1 MNPVPVT
8 SKRGDWPR
16 LVANAVNYLLNII
29 AGVSSRLE
37 NLEAAA
43 GMKDEGNSTQTPL
56 GAGETFTG
64 EWADGRGPQ
73 IFASYKTDA
82 DGALF
87 FEFSHD
93 GVSVDSIFP
102 FSGFNAFAD
111 GGPPHIATVGARF
124 SRVRYVNGPDA
135 QSAFSLHVAYGD
147 FGALNAP
154 LNAQIKRDADAIIVR
169 QIDEIAISSNRVEGE
184 RVITKQGCNF
194 DVDAAE
200 DIWDGG
206 GDYTGFSDA
215 AAETFQIVS
224 TNPADSSGGTGARTL
239 LLFYLNDDYEMFNS
253 NGAFLT
259 EVVTL
264 NGTTPV
270 TTTATG
276 KRVWYAYVTSS
287 GSDKSNA
294 GDITIS
300 WSTTTSVVFSVIR
313 AGYSAMLSTAFTVP
327 AGFSATLHRFSASML
342 DNTANNA
349 TMCVKSE
356 RFGSN
361 TFVQDQLFTISTESG
376 TDRRIWGGRATYP
389 EKTNMVLRC
398 TDIDNINGIITG
410 SYEIRLSKND

>member
-1 MNPVPVT
+1 MERFSHDDMQWGTSFEVDGKRAFVPAVLQGGEF
-8 SKRGDWPR
+8 SE
-16 LVANAVNYLLNII
+16 AN
-29 AGVSSRLE
+29 SSS
-37 NLEAAA
+37 AA
-43 GMKDEGNSTQTPL
+43 L

-64 EWADGRGPQ
+64 GWVQTTSPQ
-73 IFASYKTDA
+73 MFVAYKTDA
-82 DGALF
+82 AGELYFD
-87 FEFSHD
+87 FSHD
-93 GVSVDSIFP
+93 GETVHSTFP
-102 FSGFNAFAD
+102 FGGFDVYPN
-111 GGPPHIATVGARF
+111 GGPPHIAVTAGRYARI
-124 SRVRYVNGPDA
+124 RLVNGPVA
-135 QSAFSLHVAYGD
+135 QTSLALYAS
-147 FGALNAP
+147 FGNFGPLNAP
-154 LNAQIKRDADAIIVR
+154 LNSTIKSDADAAIVR
-169 QIDEIAISSNRVEGE
+169 SIDEIAIASGRVDGE

-194 DVDAAE
+194 DVDVPE

-224 TNPADSSGGTGARTL
+224 TNAADSSGGTGARTL
-239 LLFYLNDDYEMFNS
+239 LLFYLNDDYEMFDA

-259 EVVTL
+259 EAVTL

-327 AGFSATLHRFSASML
+327 AGFSATLHRFAASML
-342 DNTANNA
+342 DNTTNNA

-361 TFVQDQLFTISTESG
+361 TFIQDQLFTISTESG

-389 EKTNMVLRC
+389 EKTNMILRC
-398 TDIDNINGIITG
+398 TNVENANGVITG
-410 SYEIRLSKND
+410 SYEIRLSRND